1 MNGEVIIVT
10 CGAWCRVCG
19 TEDNLAYRERSR
31 MTLCE
36 SCHKDTPEKA
46 TVAEFCAAT
55 GLNKDEPG
63 FSNWWEDY
71 KYSTYGDPKEYW
83 DSCTA

>member
-1 MNGEVIIVT
+1 MTELIAVT
-10 CGAWCRVCG
+10 YGGWCRVCG
-19 TEDNLAYRERSR
+19 TEENCAWRDRSR

-36 SCHKDTPEKA
+36 SCHKDTPEKV

-63 FSNWWEDY
+63 FFNWWEDY
-71 KYSTYGDPKEYW
+71 KYSTYGSVEEYW
-83 DSCTA
+83 LACKA